1 VRSRSRPSEA
11 SVSPGGSDTDRT
23 RVAGRLDIVK
33 VIEHLANATKP
44 LVSVEIIPPR
54 RGGNVERIY
63 EAVSSLIPYEP
74 PFIDITSHAGETVW
88 DEVPGGTFRRRVTR
102 KAPGTFGLCA
112 AIKYRFDID
121 PVPHVLC
128 NGFTREETE
137 DALIELNYL
146 GIENVLAIRGDGER
160 RPPAE
165 GRSANEG
172 ALELVG
178 QVAAMNR
185 GEYLEELVESTPT
198 NFCIG
203 VAAYPEKHAEA
214 PNLERDIAVLLE
226 KQRAGAEYAVTQ
238 LFYDNEVFFRFVK
251 TARDQGVTI
260 PIVPGLKIL
269 TRRGHV
275 TSIPRVFNVSVPEAL
290 VAEVAAV
297 DDDGVAEV
305 GIRWAYEQTMQLFE
319 QGVPSAH
326 FYVMQDTGPLVSLLG
341 MLKTSVG

>member
-1 VRSRSRPSEA
+1 
-11 SVSPGGSDTDRT
+11 
-23 RVAGRLDIVK
+23 VK
-33 VIEHLANATKP
+33 VIEHLANATRP

-54 RGGNVERIY
+54 RGGSVQRIY
-63 EAVSSLIPYEP
+63 DAVSSLMPYEP
-74 PFIDITSHAGETVW
+74 PFIDITSHAAETVW
-88 DEVPGGTFRRRVTR
+88 EEMPGGTWRRRVTR

-112 AIKYRFDID
+112 AIKYRFDVD

-137 DALIELNYL
+137 DALIELHYL

-165 GRSANEG
+165 GRSTNAT
-172 ALELVG
+172 ALELVE

-185 GEYLEELVESTPT
+185 GSYLEDLEEATPT
-198 NFCIG
+198 DFCIG
-203 VAAYPEKHAEA
+203 VACYPEKHEEA
-214 PNLERDIAVLLE
+214 PNLERDVAFLME
-226 KQRAGAEYAVTQ
+226 KQRAGADYAVTQ

-251 TARDQGVTI
+251 AARDEGVTI

-269 TRRGHV
+269 TRRSHV
-275 TSIPRVFNVSVPEAL
+275 TSIPTHFNVSVPEAL

-297 DDDGVAEV
+297 PDDRVAEI
-305 GIRWAYEQTMQLFE
+305 GIRWAREQTMQLFE

-326 FYVMQDTGPLVSLLG
+326 FYVMQDTGPLVRLLEL
-341 MLKTSVG
+341 LKPEL

>member
-1 VRSRSRPSEA
+1 
-11 SVSPGGSDTDRT
+11 
-23 RVAGRLDIVK
+23 VK
-33 VIEHLANATKP
+33 VIEHLANATRP

-54 RGGNVERIY
+54 RGGSVQRIY
-63 EAVSSLIPYEP
+63 DAVSSLMPYEP
-74 PFIDITSHAGETVW
+74 PFIDITSHAAETVW
-88 DEVPGGTFRRRVTR
+88 EEVPGGTWRRRVTR

-112 AIKYRFDID
+112 AIKHRFDVD

-137 DALIELNYL
+137 DSLIELHYL

-160 RPPAE
+160 REPTE
-165 GRSANEG
+165 GRSVNAN

-185 GEYLEELVESTPT
+185 GEYLEELEEATPSS
-198 NFCIG
+198 FCIG
-203 VAAYPEKHAEA
+203 VAAYPEKHEEA

-251 TARDQGVTI
+251 AARDQGVTI

-269 TRRGHV
+269 TRRSHL
-275 TSIPRVFNVSVPEAL
+275 TSIPTHFNVSVPEAL
-290 VAEVAAV
+290 VSEVGAV
-297 DDDGVAEV
+297 TDDRVADV
-305 GIRWAYEQTMQLFE
+305 GIRWAHRQTVQLFE
-319 QGVPSAH
+319 EGVPSAH
-326 FYVMQDTGPLVSLLG
+326 FYVMQDTGPLVSLLEL
-341 MLKTSVG
+341 LKRDL

>member
-1 VRSRSRPSEA
+1 
-11 SVSPGGSDTDRT
+11 
-23 RVAGRLDIVK
+23 VK
-33 VIEHLANATKP
+33 VIEHLANATNP

-63 EAVSSLIPYEP
+63 EAVSTLMPYAP
-74 PFIDITSHAGETVW
+74 PFIDITSHAAETVW
-88 DEVPGGTFRRRVTR
+88 DEVPGGTYRRRVTR

-112 AIKYRFDID
+112 AIKYRFDVD

-160 RPPAE
+160 RIPPD

-172 ALELVG
+172 ALDLVR

-185 GEYLEELVESTPT
+185 GEYLEDLAESTPT
-198 NFCIG
+198 DFCIG
-203 VAAYPEKHAEA
+203 VAAYPEKHEEA
-214 PNLERDIAVLLE
+214 PNLERDIGVLLD

-251 TARDQGVTI
+251 TCRDQGVTI
-260 PIVPGLKIL
+260 PIIPGLKIL
-269 TRRGHV
+269 TRRSHI
-275 TSIPRVFNVSVPEAL
+275 TSIPKHFNVEVPEAL
-290 VAEVAAV
+290 VAQVAEVN
-297 DDDGVAEV
+297 DDGVADV
-305 GIRWAYEQTMQLFE
+305 GIRWSREQTLQLFE

-326 FYVMQDTGPLVSLLG
+326 FYVMQDTSALVSMLE
-341 MLKTSVG
+341 MLKPHL